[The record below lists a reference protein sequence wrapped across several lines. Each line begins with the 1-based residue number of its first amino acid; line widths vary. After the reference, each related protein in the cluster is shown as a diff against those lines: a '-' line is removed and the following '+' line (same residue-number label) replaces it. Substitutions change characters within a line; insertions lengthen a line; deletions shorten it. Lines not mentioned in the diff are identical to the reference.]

1 MDDSSDNSGLNNAVD
16 QDPTTVWHKTTSSPG
31 GISLDAGSFGSYPKF
46 GLYAAGPSYTVHI
59 YGSNYNTAPSQGPG
73 PGSGWTDLSQ
83 QDQAVHAGK
92 NFIRLTYPSGFQARF
107 YLIWI
112 TSGPAG
118 VADTALLTG

>member
-1 MDDSSDNSGLNNAVD
+1 MKSLQGTWPGWLLNSNRM
-16 QDPTTVWHKTTSSPG
+16 Q
-31 GISLDAGSFGSYPKF
+31 I
-46 GLYAAGPSYTVHI
+46 
-59 YGSNYNTAPSQGPG
+59 
-73 PGSGWTDLSQ
+73 SGWTDLSQ